1 MMDPQPIKELYKKLL
16 DSWNKQDAAKYVS
29 SFTDSGCVVGF
40 DGSQMNNRN
49 EIETEIGRIFADHQ
63 TADYV
68 SKIQEVKFLR
78 HDVAMLRG
86 IAGMIPPGAT
96 DINPDAN
103 AIQSLV
109 ASKNSDTEHW
119 QIELFH
125 NTPAQFHGRPEL
137 AETLTRELQEIVS
150 NEQLNYNTHKT

>member
-1 MMDPQPIKELYKKLL
+1 MNTQPVKKLYKKLL
-16 DSWNKQDAAKYVS
+16 DSWNEQDADKYAYC
-29 SFTDSGCVVGF
+29 FTDSGCVIGF
-40 DGSQMNNRN
+40 DGSQMNSRH
-49 EIETEIGRIFADHQ
+49 EIETEIGKIFADHQ

-68 SKIQEVKFLR
+68 SKIQEVKFLSN
-78 HDVAMLRG
+78 DVALLRG

-109 ASKNSDTEHW
+109 ATKNSDTGHW
-119 QIELFH
+119 QIALFH

-137 AETLTRELQEIVS
+137 AEALTQELQRIVS
-150 NEQLNYNTHKT
+150 DK

>member
-1 MMDPQPIKELYKKLL
+1 MDTQPIRKLYKKLL
-16 DSWNKQDAAKYVS
+16 DSWNEQDAAKYGS
-29 SFTDSGCVVGF
+29 CFTDSGCVIGF

-63 TADYV
+63 PADYV
-68 SKIQEVKFLR
+68 SKIQEVKFLSR
-78 HDVAMLRG
+78 DIVLLRG

-103 AIQSLV
+103 AIQTLV
-109 ASKNSDTEHW
+109 ATINNDPGHW
-119 QIELFH
+119 QIVLFQ

-137 AETLTRELQEIVS
+137 AEALTQELQEMVS
-150 NEQLNYNTHKT
+150 NK

>member
-1 MMDPQPIKELYKKLL
+1 MMDTQPIKKLYKKLL
-16 DSWNKQDAAKYVS
+16 DSWNEQDAAKYAS
-29 SFTDSGCVVGF
+29 CFTDSSYVIGF
-40 DGSQMNNRN
+40 DGSQMNSKN

-68 SKIQEVKFLR
+68 SKIQEVKFLSR
-78 HDVAMLRG
+78 DISLLRA

-109 ASKNSDTEHW
+109 ASRNSDSGHW
-119 QIELFH
+119 QIVLFH

-137 AETLTRELQEIVS
+137 AEALTSELQEIVS
-150 NEQLNYNTHKT
+150 NK

>member
-1 MMDPQPIKELYKKLL
+1 MDTQPIKNLYKKLL
-16 DSWNKQDAAKYVS
+16 DSWNKQDEEKYASCFVD
-29 SFTDSGCVVGF
+29 TGCIVGF
-40 DGSQMNNRN
+40 DGSQMNGRN
-49 EIETEIGRIFADHQ
+49 EIETEIGRVFTDHQ

-68 SKIQEVKFLR
+68 SKIQDVKFLSR
-78 HDVAMLRG
+78 DIALLRG

-109 ASKNSDTEHW
+109 ASRNSDTGHW
-119 QIELFH
+119 QIALFH

-137 AETLTRELQEIVS
+137 AEALTRELQEMVS
-150 NEQLNYNTHKT
+150 NK

>member
-1 MMDPQPIKELYKKLL
+1 MDTQPIRKLYKKLL
-16 DSWNKQDAAKYVS
+16 DSWNKQDAAKYGS
-29 SFTDSGCVVGF
+29 CFTDSGCVIGF

-63 TADYV
+63 TANYV
-68 SKIQEVKFLR
+68 NKIQEVKFLSR
-78 HDVAMLRG
+78 DIVLLRG
-86 IAGMIPPGAT
+86 IAGMIPPGAI

-109 ASKNSDTEHW
+109 ASRNSDTGQW
-119 QIELFH
+119 QIILFQ

-137 AETLTRELQEIVS
+137 AKALTRELQEMVP
-150 NEQLNYNTHKT
+150 NK

>member
-1 MMDPQPIKELYKKLL
+1 MDTQPIRKLYKELL
-16 DSWNKQDAAKYVS
+16 DSWNEQDAAKYGS
-29 SFTDSGCVVGF
+29 CFTDSGCVIGF

-68 SKIQEVKFLR
+68 SKIQEVKCLSR
-78 HDVAMLRG
+78 DTALLRG

-103 AIQSLV
+103 AIQSLI
-109 ASKNSDTEHW
+109 ASRNSDTGQWH
-119 QIELFH
+119 IVLFQ

-137 AETLTRELQEIVS
+137 AEALTQELQEMVS
-150 NEQLNYNTHKT
+150 NK